1 MLLHPADIKG
11 NSAKCKHL
19 LCVQTN
25 AQAQLSKEVL
35 NHKRRGLEKGVGK
48 KKKLG
53 FTAQKTVP
61 TWKVGEQPVTA
72 ERETIDEKKKKV
84 KEH

>member
-1 MLLHPADIKG
+1 MHKLSSPKKSSTTKG
-11 NSAKCKHL
+11 EAW
-19 LCVQTN
+19 
-25 AQAQLSKEVL
+25 
-35 NHKRRGLEKGVGK
+35 KRGWEK